1 MSKMTALLAGS
12 VLAASALTGVATAEV
27 TGNFGVSSNYIFRG
41 DATNRTAVSGGLD
54 WTGTSGLYAGAWG
67 TSGTDFAAA
76 NGQSE
81 LDVYA
86 GYGIGAGSLTIDL
99 GAIAYLY
106 PGDIETSSANA
117 THGNSSEVYVGVA
130 GAAWNVYVWY
140 NFGIDSTEDDE
151 SAYIEGN
158 ASINAW
164 DFHLGV
170 KTYIGDAVDT
180 LDEEIDFSVAYNIG
194 DFSFGASTKY
204 IDNDV
209 EDTERPEFFASWGK
223 EFSVK

>member
-1 MSKMTALLAGS
+1 MSKMKAILASS

-41 DATNRTAVSGGLD
+41 DATNNAQVSGGLD

-67 TSGTDFAAA
+67 SSVTSGGETEF
-76 NGQSE
+76 
-81 LDVYA
+81 DVYA

-106 PGDIETSSANA
+106 PGSPETGSAANVSNN
-117 THGNSSEVYVGVA
+117 HGNNSEVYIGVA
-130 GAAWNVYVWY
+130 GAAWNVYAWY
-140 NFGIDSTEDDE
+140 NFGVDSAEDDE
-151 SAYIEGN
+151 FAYIEGN

-204 IDNDV
+204 IDNNAEV
-209 EDTERPEFFASWGK
+209 TERPEFFASWGK